1 MTNPF
6 PYSSDNKRYHTLN
19 YYWHEKFG
27 LKVFK
32 VNLNAGFSCPNR
44 DGTKGY
50 GGCTFCSDLGSG
62 DLAGNKNDDLITQF
76 NKIKQRLH
84 KKWPHSKYIGY
95 FQANSNTYAPVDVLK
110 QKYEPILKLD
120 NVVGLTIATRPDTIT
135 KEVLD
140 YLEDLNKRTYLTIE
154 LGLQT
159 IHERTANLVNRC
171 YPLSC
176 FIEAVKQ
183 LRKRHIEVV
192 VHIING
198 LPYETKEMMLETI
211 KFLATRD
218 IQGLKIHML
227 YLINGTKL
235 ATFYKKNTLPI
246 LSKEEYID
254 IVCEQLALLPPKMVI
269 HRLTSDPVEETLIE
283 PKWLLKKFIVL
294 NDIDKKL
301 HQSDIYQ
308 GFNLNILNRFRQ
320 ILRSNLQKK
329 DLVIDATVG
338 NGNDTLFLCNIV
350 TEGHVY
356 GFDIQDTAINNT
368 TNLLLK
374 HKKNNYT
381 LFKESHSNMIKV
393 LPTLKDKVSAVVFNL
408 GYLPGGH
415 KKITTNYQTTIKAIR
430 NSLWF
435 LNNKGICLIVV
446 YPGHKEGQREAIGI
460 DKYLLKIKNDY
471 QVKYYYNTVNNKAPY
486 LISIKKPV
494 NK

>member
-1 MTNPF
+1 
-6 PYSSDNKRYHTLN
+6 
-19 YYWHEKFG
+19 
-27 LKVFK
+27 
-32 VNLNAGFSCPNR
+32 
-44 DGTKGY
+44 
-50 GGCTFCSDLGSG
+50 
-62 DLAGNKNDDLITQF
+62 
-76 NKIKQRLH
+76 
-84 KKWPHSKYIGY
+84 
-95 FQANSNTYAPVDVLK
+95 
-110 QKYEPILKLD
+110 
-120 NVVGLTIATRPDTIT
+120 
-135 KEVLD
+135 
-140 YLEDLNKRTYLTIE
+140 
-154 LGLQT
+154 
-159 IHERTANLVNRC
+159 
-171 YPLSC
+171 
-176 FIEAVKQ
+176 
-183 LRKRHIEVV
+183 
-192 VHIING
+192 
-198 LPYETKEMMLETI
+198 
-211 KFLATRD
+211 
-218 IQGLKIHML
+218 
-227 YLINGTKL
+227 
-235 ATFYKKNTLPI
+235 
-246 LSKEEYID
+246 
-254 IVCEQLALLPPKMVI
+254 MVI

-320 ILRSNLQKK
+320 ILRGNLQKK